1 VRIDGTVIARAI
13 DRWGAAPRVLRDA
26 FGTVDP
32 DAVASV
38 VSAFCH
44 QHLGSLVDAYEF
56 FSGGVGTV
64 HGVRLVDGRR
74 VAIKV
79 HGADVELDFLT
90 AVQRTQAVIAD
101 SGIAA
106 PRPLLAPTP
115 IADGVAMVEELL
127 DTGVAVPAHDA
138 DQRAR
143 MAADLS
149 RLITLAT
156 PHRAAF
162 GDHKGW
168 FTGAEE
174 TLFPAPHDRRFNL
187 EIPGGELI
195 DELAGRARATLRAW
209 QGPLIVGHAD
219 WRVENLRYHAG
230 ALSAIYDWD
239 ALVVRPEAAL
249 VGESGAIF
257 TTDWSRTDRCRI
269 PAAEETSAFVADYET
284 ARGRPFT
291 AGERE
296 LAHAALVYQTAY
308 LARCQWSDMLT
319 GMGRH
324 KPVAAPATLPS
335 DGFIGRL
342 VALAPGVA

>member
-1 VRIDGTVIARAI
+1 MSLDGTVIARVI
-13 DRWGAAPRVLRDA
+13 DRWGTAPRVLSDA

-44 QHLGSLVDAYEF
+44 QHLGSPVAAYEF

-64 HGVRLVDGRR
+64 HGVRLADGRR
-74 VAIKV
+74 MAIKV
-79 HGADVELDFLT
+79 HRSDVELDFRA
-90 AVQRTQAVIAD
+90 AVQHVQTVIA
-101 SGIAA
+101 GAGRAA
-106 PRPLLAPTP
+106 PRPLLAPTA

-127 DTGVAVPAHDA
+127 DAGAAVPAHDA
-138 DQRAR
+138 GQRAR
-143 MAADLS
+143 MAADLH

-162 GDHKGW
+162 GDRRGW
-168 FTGAEE
+168 FTGAKD
-174 TLFPAPHDRRFNL
+174 TLFPPPHDRRFNL
-187 EIPGGELI
+187 GIPGGEWI
-195 DELAGRARATLRAW
+195 DAIAGRARATLRAW
-209 QGPLIVGHAD
+209 TGPQIVGHAD
-219 WRVENLRYHAG
+219 WRVENLRYDAG

-249 VGESGAIF
+249 IGQLSAIF
-257 TTDWSRTDRCRI
+257 TTDWSQTDRCRI
-269 PAAEETSAFVADYET
+269 PTAEETSAFVADYEA
-284 ARGRPFT
+284 ARGRPF
-291 AGERE
+291 AADERE

-324 KPVAAPATLPS
+324 DPVAPPAARPS

-342 VALAPGVA
+342 EALSTGVA